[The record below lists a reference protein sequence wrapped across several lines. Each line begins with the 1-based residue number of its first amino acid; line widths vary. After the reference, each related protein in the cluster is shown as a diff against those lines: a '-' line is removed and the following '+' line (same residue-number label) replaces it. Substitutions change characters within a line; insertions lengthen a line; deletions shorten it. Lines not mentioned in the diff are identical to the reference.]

1 VQICL
6 LLLATVNVAGA
17 AKHAL
22 LVGVADYYIKP
33 LSGPVNDVT
42 EMQKVLTERW
52 GFKNKNIN
60 ILLNEQGT
68 KKNILA
74 AINKLYDQT
83 NPGDQVFIY
92 LSGHGTSAS
101 DRDLHT
107 PLPTTSG
114 AFIPIDIKG
123 VKTMEQLVKKLVV
136 GKNDLRPIL
145 TKLDE
150 GQRHVFVAIDACYSG
165 NTVRGVFGKHRLKK
179 RFLSA
184 YDILPA
190 RAFGDELDF
199 SGGGDWSSAESDV
212 GNTYPY
218 KNIYYLS
225 ASGEHEP
232 AQDIPPDMVEV
243 FPTIDGQAHGAFS
256 DTLLKALNNDI
267 NADIDG
273 DGTVTYAELKKTVR
287 DKMRVRG
294 FDHTPHGLPSLAE
307 DTRHLASRGIF
318 GDAGGEKPTNDK
330 PAEKPDSGSGPAMQ
344 STATPA
350 PAESP
355 AVKPKPVEPTTKPVK
370 TANNK
375 PVTPDAK
382 PPKTANNGKTPQ
394 DAPATTN
401 TASEDTTVL
410 PVVIDGQLKQVIR
423 QAGQLK
429 NVNLVSDRGLEVR
442 KDGADVLFISQAGDL
457 IVRLNKPSVNE
468 IIDNIR
474 HQAWIHQLVAG
485 PFRQDFTINLELY
498 GSGKGST
505 AVEGEL
511 VGFALQSSEKAH
523 ILLIDIDPH
532 GTINVLYPYEP
543 SELNPVKANQL
554 LAFKDLSRVTPPFG
568 RDYVQAYAFKE
579 INDDFKALRGK
590 SFSLGSP
597 YVRKLERLINSRRIP
612 KARTS
617 MELVTSSAN

>member
-1 VQICL
+1 MRTLFTTVAQICL
-6 LLLATVNVAGA
+6 LLLATIDVAGA

-33 LSGPVNDVT
+33 LSGPVNDVR

-74 AINKLYDQT
+74 AINKLYQQT
-83 NPGDQVFIY
+83 KPGDHVFIY

-123 VKTMEQLVKKLVV
+123 VKTMKQLVKKLVV

-150 GQRHVFVAIDACYSG
+150 GRRHVFVAIDACYSG
-165 NTVRGVFGKHRLKK
+165 NTVRGIFGKHRLKK
-179 RFLSA
+179 RFLSSR
-184 YDILPA
+184 DLLPA
-190 RAFGDELDF
+190 RAFGDDLDF
-199 SGGGDWSSAESDV
+199 SSGGDWSSAESDV

-218 KNIYYLS
+218 NNIYYLS

-232 AQDIPPDMVEV
+232 AQDIPPDMVNV
-243 FPTIDGQAHGAFS
+243 FPTIDGRAHGAFS

-267 NADIDG
+267 NADVDG

-307 DTRHLASRGIF
+307 DTHHLASRAIF
-318 GDAGGEKPTNDK
+318 GDAGGEKPANQ
-330 PAEKPDSGSGPAMQ
+330 PASGSA
-344 STATPA
+344 STSQTAAAQDPIKTPA
-350 PAESP
+350 A
-355 AVKPKPVEPTTKPVK
+355 KPKPVK
-370 TANNK
+370 TASNK
-375 PVTPDAK
+375 PATPDTVRPNAAANGK
-382 PPKTANNGKTPQ
+382 PTQDAAVTANEP
-394 DAPATTN
+394 
-401 TASEDTTVL
+401 TADSTAL
-410 PVVIDGQLKQVIR
+410 PVVIDSQLKQVIR

-429 NVNLVSDRGLEVR
+429 DVNLVADRGLEVR

-457 IVRLNKPSVNE
+457 IVRLSKPSVNK

-485 PFRQDFTINLELY
+485 PFRQDFNVNLELY

-511 VGFALQSSEKAH
+511 VGFSLQSSEKAH

-543 SELNPVKANQL
+543 SELNPVKSNQL
-554 LAFKDLSRVTPPFG
+554 LAFKDLTRVTPPFG

-597 YVRKLERLINSRRIP
+597 YVQKLERLIHSRRIP
-612 KARTS
+612 KARAS
-617 MELVTSSAN
+617 MELVTSGAN